1 MATLE
6 IFFAEKKE
14 RILSRE
20 GPSGDNVQTQL
31 DIRHLHI
38 FHNAPFFWDGCNT
51 HEKWKTKVM
60 QNLGGGGG
68 KWGA

>member
-51 HEKWKTKVM
+51 QEKRKTKVM
-60 QNLGGGGG
+60 QNLGRS
-68 KWGA
+68 